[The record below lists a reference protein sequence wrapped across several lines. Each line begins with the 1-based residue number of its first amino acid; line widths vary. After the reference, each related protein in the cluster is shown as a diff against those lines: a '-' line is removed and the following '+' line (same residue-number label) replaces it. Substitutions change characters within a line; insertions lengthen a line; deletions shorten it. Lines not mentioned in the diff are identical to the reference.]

1 MIFGCF
7 NYRISEGSHFTTPK
21 KSQVAASGPG
31 MSSLSVGQF
40 QKSVHQPNKYKK
52 EKFEDPTT
60 DSPTPTNMTNFPVQ
74 LGGIDLEPGAIMVNK
89 RSDGI
94 TTIAI
99 NRPKK
104 RNAIDIPTAKK
115 LHAAFLDFESDVTQK
130 VSVLYGNG
138 GTFSAGF
145 DLTQLENWCQPAPNT
160 VEHPSITRRYFEQV
174 RGENIGP
181 LGPTRMNIR
190 KPVICAISGYAVA
203 GGLEL
208 SLLGDIRI
216 VDEDAIFEISCRKIG
231 VPLLDGG
238 TVRLPQIVGLGRALD
253 LILTGRPVTGK
264 EALGI
269 GLASRVVP
277 KGQSLEEA
285 MKLARTLIGFPQDC
299 LNVDRQSCYYA
310 AYYAQS
316 LEDALSQEFKAG
328 TRVSDLAIEA
338 GLAFIRKSRRRSK
351 L

>member
-1 MIFGCF
+1 MD
-7 NYRISEGSHFTTPK
+7 H
-21 KSQVAASGPG
+21 
-31 MSSLSVGQF
+31 
-40 QKSVHQPNKYKK
+40 
-52 EKFEDPTT
+52 
-60 DSPTPTNMTNFPVQ
+60 PTNVPTFPVQ
-74 LGGIDLEPGAIMVNK
+74 LGHLDIEPNAIVVNK
-89 RSDGI
+89 RSEGI
-94 TTIAI
+94 TTIAM
-99 NRPKK
+99 NRPQK

-115 LHAAFLDFESDVTQK
+115 LHAAFLDFESDATQK
-130 VSVLYGNG
+130 VCVLYGNG

-145 DLTQLENWCQPAPNT
+145 DLTQLETWHRPKPNT
-160 VEHPSITRRYFEQV
+160 VQHSSITRRYFEPV
-174 RGENIGP
+174 RGENLGP

-208 SLLGDIRI
+208 SLLGDMRV
-216 VDEDAIFEISCRKIG
+216 VDEDAIFEISCRKMG

-264 EALGI
+264 EALDI
-269 GLASRVVP
+269 GLASRAVP
-277 KGQSLEEA
+277 KGQSFDEA
-285 MKLARTLIGFPQDC
+285 MKLARTLIAFPQEC

-316 LEDALSQEFKAG
+316 LEDALSQEFEAG
-328 TRVSDLAIEA
+328 TRVSDLAIDA
-338 GLAFIRKSRRRSK
+338 GLAFVQKSRRRSK